1 MVRLRINVYE
11 YLFWHVIFI
20 WLRQLQEWYTLKC
33 EYISSVEV
41 LNEKE
46 NAMERKQFL
55 RSLGAG
61 AAFAITFPCLQGC
74 SGDGMDATMNPIPT
88 GVDFTIDL
96 GSAEGSQL
104 QNNGDF
110 ILKQEVVVVKNLEGN
125 FIAASQICS
134 HQQTDQVRFVSDN
147 GGIFHCYTHG
157 SEFSQDGTP
166 LNTITSN
173 PLKIFKTELSGDLLR
188 VFE

>member
-1 MVRLRINVYE
+1 
-11 YLFWHVIFI
+11 
-20 WLRQLQEWYTLKC
+20 
-33 EYISSVEV
+33 
-41 LNEKE
+41 
-46 NAMERKQFL
+46 
-55 RSLGAG
+55 G

-74 SGDGMDATMNPIPT
+74 SKDDDAPNEVPT

-96 GSAEGSQL
+96 TSSEGANL

-110 ILKQEVVVVKNLEGN
+110 ILKNEVVVVKNLAGN

-134 HQQTDQVRFVSDN
+134 HQQTDQVRFIEDD
-147 GGIFHCYTHG
+147 GGIFYCSTHG
-157 SEFSQDGTP
+157 SRFSQTGSP

-173 PLKIFKTELSGDLLR
+173 PLKVFNTELNGDILR